1 MSSQVR
7 ERVSM
12 GAVRKRYARKLL
24 GLNAVEI
31 IAILVTAAFCGVALY
46 YYLTTLGPE
55 QRRLQDFETR
65 LNTLETDLIKKR
77 AEKNQPPQTSVLK
90 DALDS
95 LATFKERY
103 LKTVSQGE
111 IALYRDINALAGKH
125 QVQITSS
132 IEMKRENQEADS
144 EKSGAKKNEAKSRTD
159 PLSVVYPQSTI
170 NFTVAGQ
177 YASLRAFLNELEH
190 NKQFI
195 IIRSVGLTKVE
206 QLEEGGGRRGR
217 GAQGG
222 AIALSIEMSAYFQ
235 P

>member
-12 GAVRKRYARKLL
+12 GRVRKRPARKRF
-24 GLNAVEI
+24 GLSAVEL
-31 IAILVTAAFCGVALY
+31 IAILVTAAFTGVALY

-55 QRRLQDFETR
+55 QRRLQNIETR
-65 LNTLETDLIKKR
+65 LNTLETELIKKR
-77 AEKNQPPQTSVLK
+77 AERNQPTQTDTSQN
-90 DALDS
+90 ALDS
-95 LATFKERY
+95 LATFKEKY

-111 IALYRDINALAGKH
+111 IALYRDINALAAKH
-125 QVQITSS
+125 QVQITSN
-132 IEMKRENQEADS
+132 IEMKRENQEADI
-144 EKSGAKKNEAKSRTD
+144 EKSGTKKNEAKSNTD
-159 PLSVVYPQSTI
+159 PLAVVYPQSAI
-170 NFTVAGQ
+170 NFAVAGQ

-190 NKQFI
+190 NRQFI
-195 IIRSVGLTKVE
+195 IIRSVTLTRVE

-217 GAQGG
+217 SAQSG